1 MREVQAA
8 VVAVIVL
15 LTLSKATT
23 TLILHPLSAQVKN
36 ARNAAVI
43 AAYVMLHSNCSDV
56 AEYLREVNATAP
68 LPDAATGFVA
78 VWCGEELRTYSFSW
92 RG

>member
-8 VVAVIVL
+8 VIAVIVL

-23 TLILHPLSAQVKN
+23 LILHPLSVQVKN
-36 ARNAAVI
+36 ARNVAAI

-68 LPDAATGFVA
+68 LPDATTGFVA